1 MESAA
6 PTTRTLSMVSLVLTI
21 VVALVNVGDVVLHI
35 AIDQVEPLR
44 VTGNAVVIL
53 AAIGML
59 AVASLRRALTPIV
72 AAVVNL
78 ALNVVFIALSGIGT
92 LGAILIALTTALLVG
107 LALSVR
113 RPTAE

>member
-6 PTTRTLSMVSLVLTI
+6 PTTRTLSTVALMLTM
-21 VVALVNVGDVVLHI
+21 VVALLNVGDIVLHV

-53 AAIGML
+53 AAIGIL
-59 AVASLRRALTPIV
+59 AVASLRRPITAII

-92 LGAILIALTTALLVG
+92 LGAILIAVTTALLVG
-107 LALSVR
+107 LAFSVR
-113 RPTAE
+113 RPSAD